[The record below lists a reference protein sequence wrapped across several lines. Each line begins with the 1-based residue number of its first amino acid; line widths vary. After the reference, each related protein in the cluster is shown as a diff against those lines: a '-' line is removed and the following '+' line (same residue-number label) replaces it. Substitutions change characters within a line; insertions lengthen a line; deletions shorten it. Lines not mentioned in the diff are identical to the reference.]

1 MNRRTLFGR
10 LLAAASAFVV
20 APAVRV
26 EAAPTQYDIEG
37 SFPDG
42 DPMDLMLRGIG
53 TRYICATCRYRTQ
66 AATPT
71 LPLSAVADEIVEH
84 MAVRHAGVEQPTSGV
99 NDTITEARAE
109 GYERGRAVEQAKAE
123 SRAMH
128 AALDRMGL
136 FDPITDDFG
145 VRIAT

>member
-1 MNRRTLFGR
+1 MISRRTLFGR
-10 LLAAASAFVV
+10 MLVAASAFVV

-26 EAAPTQYDIEG
+26 EAAPTQHDIEG

-42 DPMDLMLRGIG
+42 EPMDLMLRQ
-53 TRYICATCRYRTQ
+53 ART
-66 AATPT
+66 
-71 LPLSAVADEIVEH
+71 
-84 MAVRHAGVEQPTSGV
+84 
-99 NDTITEARAE
+99 E
-109 GYERGRAVEQAKAE
+109 GYERGRAVEQAKTE